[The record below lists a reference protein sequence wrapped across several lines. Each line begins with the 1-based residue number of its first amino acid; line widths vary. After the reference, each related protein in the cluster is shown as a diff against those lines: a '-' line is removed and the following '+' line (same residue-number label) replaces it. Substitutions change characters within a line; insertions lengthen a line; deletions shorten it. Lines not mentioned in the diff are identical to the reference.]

1 MKVEYKSILRR
12 SSAPEALVG
21 GRALNGSATTA
32 FGLVVQMQREIRSMK
47 HKPASL
53 ILLLS
58 ASLCLASA
66 GLSGCNTVKGA
77 GQDLKSAGQAIERK
91 AEQKKH
97 Y

>member
-1 MKVEYKSILRR
+1 
-12 SSAPEALVG
+12 
-21 GRALNGSATTA
+21 
-32 FGLVVQMQREIRSMK
+32 MK

-53 ILLLS
+53 ILLS
-58 ASLCLASA
+58 FAVSLCLIGA

-91 AEQKKH
+91 AEQKKS